1 MRSRFIT
8 GAGVLVLIFTMYS
21 LNAEAARSLSAR
33 RVLMYQDGGAI
44 EVEAVRPNDKQT
56 RDVVRKQLKEDAKGK
71 IKSATPAMKQ
81 HEKEIQ
87 YRYENTKSG
96 GRIRIVAKGDDA
108 LRAVQE
114 FLRSDNLQSQPS
126 KAVAFRF
133 IEDTSLVVIPVHI
146 NGHGPFRFLLD
157 TGASR
162 TILSVDVADDLKI
175 PRGQKHALSTGGGDV
190 PATLRIINSIKAGGG
205 ELDRLEV
212 VVTDF
217 ELMRR
222 LHVDGILGA
231 DYLRQFKVSID
242 YNNQVVEIEP
252 YSPEEMSLLVA

>member
-1 MRSRFIT
+1 MKSRLVI
-8 GAGVLVLIFTMYS
+8 GGGVLFLIFTMYS
-21 LNAEAARSLSAR
+21 MNAEAARSLSSR

-44 EVEAVRPNDKQT
+44 EIEAVRPNDKHT
-56 RDVVRKQLKEDAKGK
+56 RDAVRKQLKEDAKGK
-71 IKSATPAMKQ
+71 LKSATPALKQ
-81 HEKEIQ
+81 HEKDIN

-96 GRIRIVAKGDDA
+96 GRIRIVAKGGDA

-114 FLRSDNLQSQPS
+114 FLRSDSFQSQSP
-126 KAVAFRF
+126 KAVAFHF
-133 IEDTSLVVIPVHI
+133 IEDTSLVVIPVLV

-162 TILSVDVADDLKI
+162 TILSVAVADDLKI
-175 PRGQKHALSTGGGDV
+175 PPGQKHMLSTGGGDV
-190 PATLRIINSIKAGGG
+190 PATMRIIDSIKAGGG
-205 ELDRLEV
+205 ELDKLEV

-217 ELMRR
+217 DLMRR
-222 LHVDGILGA
+222 MRVDGILGG

-252 YSPEEMSLLVA
+252 YAHEEMSLLVA

>member
-1 MRSRFIT
+1 MSRFVT
-8 GAGVLVLIFTMYS
+8 GGAVLVLIVTMYS
-21 LNAEAARSLSAR
+21 IDAEAARSLSAR
-33 RVLMYQDGGAI
+33 RVFMYQDGGAI

-56 RDVVRKQLKEDAKGK
+56 RDAVRKQLREDAKGK
-71 IKSATPAMKQ
+71 IKSATPELKQ
-81 HEKEIQ
+81 HEKEINF
-87 YRYENTKSG
+87 RYENTKSG
-96 GRIRIVAKGDDA
+96 GRIRIVAKGGDA
-108 LRAVQE
+108 VRAVQE
-114 FLRSDNLQSQPS
+114 FLRADNLQSQPS

-162 TILSVDVADDLKI
+162 TILSAAVADDLKI
-175 PRGQKHALSTGGGDV
+175 PRGQRHMLSTGGGDV
-190 PATLRIINSIKAGGG
+190 PSTMRVIDSIKAGGG

-222 LHVDGILGA
+222 MHVDGILGG

-252 YSPEEMSLLVA
+252 YATEQMSLLVA